1 METLGDI
8 SGLCEL
14 VSEPEGAIFVAIAG
28 LCFVAVMM
36 TAMIVLGGVVAVAQE
51 AIFGGGPPSGLGL
64 R

>member
-1 METLGDI
+1 M
-8 SGLCEL
+8 
-14 VSEPEGAIFVAIAG
+14 SEPEGAIFVAIAG